1 MGKSV
6 CRGNSVIT
14 CGKGIA
20 RAEWGGSDRSEPV
33 QMECACGG
41 GREGWG
47 KEPVQREVRT
57 REREGGIG

>member
-6 CRGNSVIT
+6 CRGNSVRT
-14 CGKGIA
+14 CGEGIA
-20 RAEWGGSDRSEPV
+20 RAEGGVSDAAEPV
-33 QMECACGG
+33 QRECACGG